1 VVKME
6 ESNIGI
12 YQKDQQTFNR
22 IGVCKFPANEDLRHL
37 FKHYEIDTYLKIKLP
52 EGFNPENAKKRLW
65 IQRIQQI
72 QGVQLNE
79 DIKVNET
86 LLDLYPLMKDS
97 KLKTP
102 RTKKTI
108 GDSLF
113 ESLENCLSLNNKEHE
128 TPKNLIDKQVLNEN
142 YMSASKPKEE
152 NYLLI
157 KYIIPEIEKKI
168 ETIKELVKSLDV
180 KNPKIDQ
187 KLYGLDK
194 SKPSLTNI

>member
-1 VVKME
+1 ME
-6 ESNIGI
+6 ESNIGV
-12 YQKDQQTFNR
+12 YQKDQQTFNQ
-22 IGVCKFPANEDLRHL
+22 IGVCKFPSNEDLRHL
-37 FKHYEIDTYLKIKLP
+37 FKHYEIDTYLKIKFP
-52 EGFNPENAKKRLW
+52 EGFNPENAEKGLW
-65 IQRIQQI
+65 IQRVQQI

-86 LLDLYPLMKDS
+86 LLDLYALMKDS

-108 GDSLF
+108 GDSLLK
-113 ESLENCLSLNNKEHE
+113 SLENCLNLNSREHE
-128 TPKNLIDKQVLNEN
+128 TPKNLIDKQVPDKN
-142 YMSASKPKEE
+142 YMPASKPKEE

-187 KLYGLDK
+187 RLYELVK

>member
-1 VVKME
+1 MVKMG
-6 ESNIGI
+6 ESNIRI
-12 YQKDQQTFNR
+12 YQKEQQGFNQ
-22 IGVCKFPANEDLRHL
+22 IGICKYPANEDLRHI
-37 FKHYEIDTYLKIKLP
+37 FENYIILKYFGIEAP
-52 EGFNPENAKKRLW
+52 DGFNPENAKKGLW
-65 IQRIQQI
+65 IQRVQQI

-79 DIKVNET
+79 GIKVNET

-108 GDSLF
+108 GDSLSK
-113 ESLENCLSLNNKEHE
+113 SLENCLNLNNKEHE
-128 TPKNLIDKQVLNEN
+128 TPKNLIDKQVPDEN
-142 YMSASKPKEE
+142 YMPASKLKEE

-168 ETIKELVKSLDV
+168 ETIKKLVKSLDV

-187 KLYGLDK
+187 RLYELAK